1 MNKKISDKV
10 ILELDKQVKVVITD
24 MQALSLMSNMSNP
37 EYTGNLGF
45 EVSFD
50 KLKIFN
56 KWQLFWSFFFRFGRS
71 RFSCGRLLK

>member
-56 KWQLFWSFFFRFGRS
+56 K
-71 RFSCGRLLK
+71 